1 MFRFLVTASL
11 RSRLIVLLMAAAMVG
26 YGVFVQREIPV
37 DIFPDLNKGL
47 VTIMVEAHG
56 LAPEEVEALGTAP
69 IEWAIAG
76 ADGMTRVRSISTAG
90 LSIVYAELDW
100 NVDIYRARQ
109 IVTERLDAASD
120 QMPSGIQTV
129 LLPISS
135 YMGQILIMKKS
146 IAVIE
151 ET

>member
-56 LAPEEVEALGTAP
+56 LAPEEVETLVTTP
-69 IEWAIAG
+69 IVWA
-76 ADGMTRVRSISTAG
+76 
-90 LSIVYAELDW
+90 
-100 NVDIYRARQ
+100 
-109 IVTERLDAASD
+109 
-120 QMPSGIQTV
+120 
-129 LLPISS
+129 
-135 YMGQILIMKKS
+135 
-146 IAVIE
+146 
-151 ET
+151 